1 LCSIPELLICILGKT
16 VAKVQSQDNEAVIQR
31 AAGLGW
37 RVRQSADQISLLLP
51 QVLSL
56 REVVDALD
64 GTEVRSLSVQ
74 PVTLEDAYLE
84 FVDAPDE
91 LIKIF
96 TKTINQ

>member
-1 LCSIPELLICILGKT
+1 
-16 VAKVQSQDNEAVIQR
+16 
-31 AAGLGW
+31 
-37 RVRQSADQISLLLP
+37 
-51 QVLSL
+51 LSL